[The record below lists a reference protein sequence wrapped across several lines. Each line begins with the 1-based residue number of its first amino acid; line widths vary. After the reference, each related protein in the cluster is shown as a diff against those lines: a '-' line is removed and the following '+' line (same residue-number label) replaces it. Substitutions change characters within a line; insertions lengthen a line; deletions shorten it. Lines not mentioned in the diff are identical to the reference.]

1 MTNWDKTNWTL
12 FSEIRVDKLN
22 IIQWDNGWQT
32 VDHKTLFSEI
42 RVDKLN
48 IIQWDKGWQIVIQ
61 WIMVDKN
68 IIQRWQMLIKWDL
81 TNWTLFSEIMV
92 DKLLTT
98 KHYSV
103 R

>member
-1 MTNWDKTNWTL
+1 MNIIQWDNGWQHKTL

-48 IIQWDKGWQIVIQ
+48 IIQWDKGWQIDKVRCWQ
-61 WIMVDKN
+61 TVD
-68 IIQRWQMLIKWDL
+68 
-81 TNWTLFSEIMV
+81 
-92 DKLLTT
+92 T

>member
-1 MTNWDKTNWTL
+1 MTNWTL

-48 IIQWDKGWQIVIQ
+48 IIQWDKGWQIVEH
-61 WIMVDKN
+61 K
-68 IIQRWQMLIKWDL
+68 
-81 TNWTLFSEIMV
+81 TLFSEIRV
-92 DKLLTT
+92 KLGQIWT